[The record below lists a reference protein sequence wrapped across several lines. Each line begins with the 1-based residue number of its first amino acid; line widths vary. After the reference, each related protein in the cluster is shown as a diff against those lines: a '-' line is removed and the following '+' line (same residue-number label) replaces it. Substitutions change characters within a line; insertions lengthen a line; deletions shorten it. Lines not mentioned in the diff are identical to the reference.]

1 MAPCL
6 AKDTQIGARGL
17 AYGLTEVE
25 DFSIRLLGP
34 TDGGTECTQRTHV
47 TGSPGNPA
55 VHRRIAP

>member
-6 AKDTQIGARGL
+6 AKDTKIGARGL

-34 TDGGTECTQRTHV
+34 TGCAA
-47 TGSPGNPA
+47 TGRSAAQQGFGLYGEDA
-55 VHRRIAP
+55 EEME